1 MKTLYLLISLNL
13 TVSISFCQT
22 GVEENK
28 SFTTLF
34 KNKKIATLFKQD
46 KICTIINFTDT
57 LKEEFLHFNIS
68 DSVLPVSYVIGILR
82 ELVRD
87 SCIKENIDLSGINWK
102 TDINDQIETANKN
115 TQQQKNAHI
124 RIYKV
129 HQLGNIQSYIVGNEN
144 HSILFDKVRF
154 GTILYLFVQKRKENE
169 VLVFGARIIYN

>member
-1 MKTLYLLISLNL
+1 MIKESQLFMKTLYLLISLNL

-28 SFTTLF
+28 SFT
-34 KNKKIATLFKQD
+34 TLFKQD

-87 SCIKENIDLSGINWK
+87 SCIKENIDLSGKIGR
-102 TDINDQIETANKN
+102 A
-115 TQQQKNAHI
+115 
-124 RIYKV
+124 
-129 HQLGNIQSYIVGNEN
+129 
-144 HSILFDKVRF
+144 
-154 GTILYLFVQKRKENE
+154 
-169 VLVFGARIIYN
+169 